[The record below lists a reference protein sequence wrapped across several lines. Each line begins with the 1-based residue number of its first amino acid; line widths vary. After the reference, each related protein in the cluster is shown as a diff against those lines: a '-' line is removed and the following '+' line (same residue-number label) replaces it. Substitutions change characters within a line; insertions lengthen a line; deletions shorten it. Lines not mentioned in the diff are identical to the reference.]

1 MLRRKLSGFLKIG
14 LMQPLGRLPKN
25 WALQWTALTTTL
37 EILKRMARLSALE
50 ETKAQIE
57 NINLA
62 IDEWQRI
69 VERCRAELNEAR
81 TSAAARQKNLPFDQ
95 MILYNNFV
103 HISHR
108 CPRPQRGLVLYDEG
122 YEGGEIITEK

>member
-1 MLRRKLSGFLKIG
+1 MVVLRNGKTNTDKI
-14 LMQPLGRLPKN
+14 KN
-25 WALQWTALTTTL
+25 T
-37 EILKRMARLSALE
+37 
-50 ETKAQIE
+50 E

-108 CPRPQRGLVLYDEG
+108 YPGPQRGLVLYDEG

>member
-1 MLRRKLSGFLKIG
+1 MEVLRNGKTNTDKI
-14 LMQPLGRLPKN
+14 KN
-25 WALQWTALTTTL
+25 T
-37 EILKRMARLSALE
+37 
-50 ETKAQIE
+50 E

-81 TSAAARQKNLPFDQ
+81 TSAAVRQKNLPFDK

-108 CPRPQRGLVLYDEG
+108 YPGPQRGLVLYDEG